1 MKCFDK
7 LIGVTQWG
15 SLLENMA
22 SIIPPT
28 PAGLGQGQATG
39 LRAQET
45 SGWVQSLLEGRIW
58 HQKSGW
64 RFWVQARV

>member
-28 PAGLGQGQATG
+28 PAGLGQGQASE
-39 LRAQET
+39 A
-45 SGWVQSLLEGRIW
+45 VSLCQNIPSV
-58 HQKSGW
+58 K
-64 RFWVQARV
+64 

>member
-1 MKCFDK
+1 MKCFDE

-28 PAGLGQGQATG
+28 PAGLGQGQASEAVSCVKIYHHSNRN
-39 LRAQET
+39 LVNFHKN
-45 SGWVQSLLEGRIW
+45 SKPML
-58 HQKSGW
+58 KSYDVG
-64 RFWVQARV
+64 